1 MKIRQFLAT
10 LLLLVGAVALGGC
23 SDDDDPYYHSVPGGG
38 FAYRANTVHFYYIG
52 EDGNSLIEQSLPATY
67 PLPCEDKEAQLP
79 VPEVDEF
86 GYYYSSGN
94 WTSCQIAVDEAGTPY
109 SNCYFPIDK
118 STDTYTFYVYSNG
131 SFDHFELTY
140 GYTNDGVGGDG
151 WIAHVLSL
159 KINGQHV
166 YSDEERRDAE
176 SAYCKVYLRKSDAG
190 TQEVWSEYD

>member
-1 MKIRQFLAT
+1 M
-10 LLLLVGAVALGGC
+10 
-23 SDDDDPYYHSVPGGG
+23 PGGG
-38 FAYRANTVHFYYIG
+38 LAYRANTVHFYYIG

-86 GYYYSSGN
+86 GYYSSGN
-94 WTSCQIAVDEAGTPY
+94 WTACQVAVDEDGVPFFNFT
-109 SNCYFPIDK
+109 FPIDQ
-118 STDTYTFYVYSNG
+118 STDTYTVYVYSNG
-131 SFDHFELTY
+131 SFDRFELLY
-140 GYTNDGVGGDG
+140 GYTNDAVDG
-151 WIAHVLSL
+151 NGWYTHVLSL

-166 YSDEERRDAE
+166 YSDEEKRDAE

>member
-38 FAYRANTVHFYYIG
+38 YAC
-52 EDGNSLIEQSLPATY
+52 LIEQSLPATY

-86 GYYYSSGN
+86 GYYSSGN
-94 WTSCQIAVDEAGTPY
+94 WTACQIAVDEDGTPY
-109 SNCYFPIDK
+109 FKCYFPIDQ

-131 SFDHFELTY
+131 SFDRFELLY
-140 GYTNDGVGGDG
+140 GYTNDADGGDG
-151 WIAHVLSL
+151 WMAHVLSL
-159 KINGQHV
+159 RINGQHV
-166 YSDEERRDAE
+166 YSDEERWAAE
-176 SAYCKVYLRKSDAG
+176 GADCKVYLRKSDAG

>member
-79 VPEVDEF
+79 VPEVDEY
-86 GYYYSSGN
+86 GYYSSGN
-94 WTSCQIAVDEAGTPY
+94 WTSCQIAVDEDGTPY
-109 SNCYFPIDK
+109 FKCYFPIDK

-176 SAYCKVYLRKSDAG
+176 SADCKVYLRKSAAG